1 MSMYDK
7 KKKGEAFFRKR
18 TERIWDTMI
27 LGTYRALSYATYPFL
42 KVFLAWRRYKGK
54 EDAVRGLE
62 RLGLYTKER
71 PTGRLI
77 WIHGASVG
85 ECLSHMPLIETLV
98 KRGHQVMVTSG
109 TVTSAA
115 MMEKRLPK
123 GAFHQYV
130 PVDYPVYV
138 RRFFKHFHP
147 DVGFFIES
155 DFWPNILQEARR
167 QGIPLVLLNGRIS
180 DKSFRRWKRVR
191 WFIRPLLSCFSLTL
205 GQTEEDARRLTVL
218 GSPKAACVGNIK
230 FAAVPPPIDEDELV
244 AMRNAI
250 GDRPAW
256 VAGSTHSNEE
266 EQIGEMHIRLKAK
279 YPSLL
284 TVLVPRHPNRCDEI
298 ERQLIKKGLTV
309 HRRSRGEDVNA
320 DIYLGDTMGEMGL
333 FYRLAPLVFV
343 GGSLVSFGGQNMLEP
358 MRTGACTL
366 IGPYAFNFREIVERA
381 KKAGGLIEVPDIHG
395 LEVSLDVLMNKHS
408 DRQQISEKGRTFAS
422 GETAVLDRV
431 ITVLKPWI
439 DA

>member
-1 MSMYDK
+1 MYDK
-7 KKKGEAFFRKR
+7 KKKGETFFKKEQKGRKN
-18 TERIWDTMI
+18 TMI
-27 LGTYRALSYATYPFL
+27 LETYRVLSYATKPFL
-42 KVFLAWRRYKGK
+42 GLFLAWRRHKGK
-54 EDAVRGLE
+54 EDPVRGAE
-62 RLGLYTKER
+62 RLGFYTR
-71 PTGRLI
+71 PRPKGRLI

-85 ECLSHMPLIETLV
+85 ECLSHMPLIEALV
-98 KRGHQVMVTSG
+98 QNGHQVMVTSG

-115 MMEKRLPK
+115 MMTKRLPK

-130 PVDYPVYV
+130 PVDYPLYV

-155 DFWPNILQEARR
+155 DFWPNILLEARR
-167 QGIPLVLLNGRIS
+167 QGTPLVLLNGRIS
-180 DKSFRRWKRVR
+180 DKSFRRWKRAK
-191 WFIRPLLSCFSLTL
+191 WFIRPLLACFSLTL

-218 GSPKAACVGNIK
+218 GAPKTACVGNIK

-244 AMRNAI
+244 AIRNAI
-250 GDRPAW
+250 GDRPTW

-266 EQIGEMHIRLKAK
+266 DQIGDLHVRLKAK
-279 YPSLL
+279 YPTLL
-284 TVLVPRHPNRCDEI
+284 TVIVPRHPNRCNEI
-298 ERQLIKKGLTV
+298 ERQLVKKGLTV

-320 DIYLGDTMGEMGL
+320 DIYLGDTIGEMGL

-343 GGSLVSFGGQNMLEP
+343 GGSLVPFGGQNMLEP

-381 KKAGGLIEVPDIHG
+381 KAAEGLIEVPDVHG
-395 LEVSLDVLMNKHS
+395 LEVSLDVLMNKHT
-408 DRQQISEKGRTFAS
+408 DRQRISEKGRTFAS

-431 ITVLKPWI
+431 LAVLKPWI